1 MPFLRNHWYCAALS
15 QEIGREPLGR
25 IFLNEPVVMYR
36 TADGTAVALED
47 RCCHRR
53 APLSKGKVEGD
64 RLRCGY
70 HGFLYD
76 ATGKVV
82 WVPGQDKVPP
92 NAGVRSYPLVE
103 KHGWTWI
110 WMGDANRADARQVPA
125 FYWFDDP
132 RWACSGGYL
141 PMKGNNMLLVDNL
154 LDLSH
159 LPFLHPST
167 VGSQGDTNPELHWE
181 RGPDFV
187 RGTRLATNLPPSPRF
202 AKEGIDFNTD
212 RIQVMTYTPPANVT
226 VEITLT
232 EAGKKPGDP
241 TSRANR
247 HIVIL
252 NSMTPETETTC
263 HYIWGNGRDFQIGDK
278 DLTLATHRMIES
290 TFYEDIAIIEAEQ
303 LIIDLDPAAPQI
315 DVMGDAGGLQARRLL
330 ERLIAEEQGVIE
342 AAAE

>member
-1 MPFLRNHWYCAALS
+1 MTFLRNAWYAAGLS
-15 QEIGREPLGR
+15 QEIGAQPLGR

-36 TADGTAVALED
+36 TADGKAVALED

-53 APLSKGKVEGD
+53 APLSKGKVEGNN
-64 RLRCGY
+64 LRCGY

-76 ATGKVV
+76 ARGQVI

-92 NAGVRSYPLVE
+92 DAKVRAYPLVE
-103 KHGWTWI
+103 KNGWAWI
-110 WMGDANRADARQVPA
+110 WMGDPAKADPA
-125 FYWFDDP
+125 KASSFWWFDHP

-187 RGTRLATNLPPSPRF
+187 RGTRYSYDLPPSPRF
-202 AKEGIDFNTD
+202 RKEGLDINTD
-212 RIQVMTYTPPANVT
+212 RIQVMTYTAPASVT
-226 VEITLT
+226 VEISLI

-241 TSRANR
+241 TDRANR

-252 NSMTPETETTC
+252 NSITPETETSC
-263 HYIWGNGRDFQIGDK
+263 HYVWGNGRDFLIEDK
-278 DLTLATHRMIES
+278 GLTELGHKMIES
-290 TFYEDIAIIEAEQ
+290 TFYEDIDIIEAQ
-303 LIIDLDPAAPQI
+303 QKIIQIAPEARQI
-315 DVMGDAGGLQARRLL
+315 DVMGDAGGLQARRLF
-330 ERLIAEEQGVIE
+330 ERLLAEEQGLR